1 MANSGINRVLS
12 RRASRPPD
20 GSHAGDG
27 AELPH
32 GLIREDERRGN
43 DDDNKAQSD
52 YQTARLIGIQ
62 RGAERSAQHPAE
74 ENAEGA
80 GDAHD
85 EHRAQERAVVGF
97 GGIAEIVEGK
107 RLEEKI
113 AEHDEEARA
122 QGESGG
128 QYEEEGGA
136 PAEYQ
141 RHAAVERVKA
151 DAHIAEA
158 YGRDDDSGKHDAGEG
173 LYERSAGER
182 IFGDGGTAR
191 EESEHEGVQGKTD
204 GPAA

>member
-1 MANSGINRVLS
+1 MPKYVNGEYDIEKAF
-12 RRASRPPD
+12 RA
-20 GSHAGDG
+20 
-27 AELPH
+27 
-32 GLIREDERRGN
+32 IEDE
-43 DDDNKAQSD
+43 
-52 YQTARLIGIQ
+52 LIHSMI
-62 RGAERSAQHPAE
+62 RNFKQHRAE
-74 ENAEGA
+74 ETKEGYNWSAWQIEQLKSLEQYKKANAEKFSNRFSNINA
-80 GDAHD
+80 S
-85 EHRAQERAVVGF
+85 
-97 GGIAEIVEGK
+97 VEELIK
-107 RLEEKI
+107 
-113 AEHDEEARA
+113 EARA

-204 GPAA
+204 GQPPEGRR